1 MMKNLCYWYWNN
13 IIPFEICQ
21 KLINLGKEWKQADTF
36 ESAEKGESLDDTRKS
51 DIAWVNDQWVYDLI
65 SPYMRSANEQAGWKY
80 DIVGV
85 EDCQITRYTKD
96 GFYTWHMDGL
106 GSHSEVFDDPNNKF
120 LYGYT
125 RKLSMSVI
133 LNSDFEGGEF
143 ELAFLK
149 KKDQVPAVLPS
160 GSVIVFPSSMHH
172 RVAPVTKGTRYSL
185 VAWFVGPPLV

>member
-1 MMKNLCYWYWNN
+1 MKNSCYWCWHN
-13 IIPFEICQ
+13 IIPLETCQ
-21 KLINLGKEWKQADTF
+21 KLINLGEEWKQADTF
-36 ESAEKGESLDDTRKS
+36 ESAEKGDSLDDIRKS
-51 DIAWVNDQWVYDLI
+51 DVIWLDEQWIYELI
-65 SPYMRSANEQAGWKY
+65 WPFMASANERAEWKY
-80 DIVGV
+80 NVVGT
-85 EDCQITRYTKD
+85 ESCQLTRYTKD
-96 GFYTWHMDGL
+96 GFYTWHMDSL

-120 LYGYT
+120 LYGNT

>member
-1 MMKNLCYWYWNN
+1 MKNSCYWCWHN
-13 IIPFEICQ
+13 IIPLETCQ
-21 KLINLGKEWKQADTF
+21 KLINLGEEWKQADTW
-36 ESAEKGESLDDTRKS
+36 GGRTGVRKS
-51 DIAWVNDQWVYDLI
+51 DVIWLNEQWIYELI
-65 SPYMRSANEQAGWKY
+65 WPFMANANERAEWKY
-80 DIVGV
+80 NVVGT
-85 EDCQITRYTKD
+85 ESCQLTRYTKD
-96 GFYTWHMDGL
+96 GFYTWHMDSL

-172 RVAPVTKGTRYSL
+172 RVAPVTKGIRYSL